1 MKLYEQY
8 LQKVTDLKKLQAWNK
23 AVEIAENETNF
34 WKCYNRYKESSK
46 FADEKKLGECEKR
59 VTELANKIYHKMGY

>member
-8 LQKVTDLKKLQAWNK
+8 LQEVTDLKKLQAWNK

-34 WKCYNRYKESSK
+34 WKCYNRYKE
-46 FADEKKLGECEKR
+46 
-59 VTELANKIYHKMGY
+59 